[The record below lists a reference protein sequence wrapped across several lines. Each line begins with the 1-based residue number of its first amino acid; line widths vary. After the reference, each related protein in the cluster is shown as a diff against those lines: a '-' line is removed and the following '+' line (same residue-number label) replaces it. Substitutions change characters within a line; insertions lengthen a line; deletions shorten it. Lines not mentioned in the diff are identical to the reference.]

1 MKRPMTSAIAA
12 VAVLATAITLLWP
25 HTPSTKL
32 SAGTAS
38 MPSLQELYTA
48 ANADKLPDQEIEDQS
63 LIFPGGQAL
72 KTRDK
77 KPRPMLESQ

>member
-32 SAGTAS
+32 SAGTAA
-38 MPSLQELYTA
+38 MPSVQELHAT
-48 ANADKLPDQEIEDQS
+48 ANANKLANQEIEDQS
-63 LIFPGGQAL
+63 LIFPSVAQ
-72 KTRDK
+72 R
-77 KPRPMLESQ
+77 

>member
-1 MKRPMTSAIAA
+1 MKRLMISVIAA
-12 VAVLATAITLLWP
+12 VAVLATTVTLLWWR
-25 HTPSTKL
+25 TVSTNL